1 MLDDLLGE
9 LFGRAVFGRLTPS
22 RRAQLLARAFFGLL
36 GAGLGVAGAV
46 HFARRPDVTGN
57 PAMWVSMIAM
67 FVFLASFSLFNVG
80 LGRTWRWPGR
90 FFLVSLGALFLT
102 RVVFGR

>member
-1 MLDDLLGE
+1 MFDDLLGE
-9 LFGRAVFGRLTPS
+9 LFGEAVFGRLTPS
-22 RRAQLLARAFFGLL
+22 RRAQLLVRMFFGLL
-36 GAGLGVAGAV
+36 GAGLGIAGAV
-46 HFARRPDVTGN
+46 HFARRPDVTSN
-57 PAMWVSMIAM
+57 TPMWVSMVAM

-102 RVVFGR
+102 RIVFGR